1 MHRHNSKRMGL
12 LCEWFGLDTWA
23 FAAGPATLLWIWPST
38 HVYLVLYDALWSRF
52 YQDHLP
58 VPLLACLHLCW
69 WIDREHSPSSRI
81 RQSLHGQKWLHD
93 PKQTSAH
100 DLGAWHWTATSST
113 ASKWIDLHWM
123 QRYGWVW
130 CHAGLQSE
138 GCTLLR
144 TASTKICNDDAPFQ
158 LPSPVVSCPN
168 SLAASHWLEL
178 SEGFWPRWS
187 HLSRLLALK
196 PSFEICLERWR
207 RDIDSA
213 IVEGVGDLEGVLPS
227 GGQYSPLSLSSD
239 DMSLQRQFLVS
250 NPLKMKFLRPEASVK
265 QNLAEDKHVRSTRK
279 TSKFWNVQYF
289 FLLHPILLG
298 SVRPSERLLSEP
310 MRRTIPTVRLA
321 ASSAVHRPYGA

>member
-1 MHRHNSKRMGL
+1 MDGSG
-12 LCEWFGLDTWA
+12 
-23 FAAGPATLLWIWPST
+23 ATM
-38 HVYLVLYDALWSRF
+38 V
-52 YQDHLP
+52 
-58 VPLLACLHLCW
+58 C
-69 WIDREHSPSSRI
+69 
-81 RQSLHGQKWLHD
+81 SLK
-93 PKQTSAH
+93 
-100 DLGAWHWTATSST
+100 
-113 ASKWIDLHWM
+113 
-123 QRYGWVW
+123 
-130 CHAGLQSE
+130 
-138 GCTLLR
+138 CTLLR

-196 PSFEICLERWR
+196 PSFEIRLERWR

-213 IVEGVGDLEGVLPS
+213 VVEEVGDLEGVLPS

-265 QNLAEDKHVRSTRK
+265 QNLAEDKHVQSTRK

-298 SVRPSERLLSEP
+298 SFRPSERLLSEP
-310 MRRTIPTVRLA
+310 MRRTTPTVRLA